1 MQSMNL
7 AYRTALGLLLLLLL
21 ALPAQA
27 GAPDWSPVPVWV
39 WDPPFDAASP
49 RTRQQYE
56 ALEAS
61 TREWNICTSIPH
73 LKDAYWLGVNYGL
86 VDEAKRLNVTLK
98 IFEAGGYGK
107 LDTQIKQI
115 EDCLANGSDAVI
127 VSAIDFDKL
136 NPTLEK
142 VHAKG
147 VPVIDL
153 INGVSFRQVTAKSLG
168 DFYDNGFAVGRYLL
182 ERHKNSPRPVRVLW
196 FPGPKGA
203 GWVTR
208 GDQGFKDALKESK
221 VEILATS
228 YGDTGKKTQGKLI
241 EAALGSH
248 RDVDYIVG
256 TAVTAEAAV
265 DIVRRKRLK
274 GSTGILAYYFGP
286 GVYRGL
292 KRGTIIAAPSD
303 LPAIQA
309 RIALDQAV
317 RILEGKPYLKH
328 VGPEILVTDRDSL
341 KDFDLSTTLAPKGFK
356 ATFDV
361 N

>member
-1 MQSMNL
+1 L
-7 AYRTALGLLLLLLL
+7 D
-21 ALPAQA
+21 
-27 GAPDWSPVPVWV
+27 AP
-39 WDPPFDAASP
+39 
-49 RTRQQYE
+49 
-56 ALEAS
+56 
-61 TREWNICTSIPH
+61 TREWKICTSIPH

-86 VDEAKRLNVTLK
+86 VDEAKRLNVTLG
-98 IFEAGGYGK
+98 IFEAGGYGN

-115 EDCLANGSDAVI
+115 EDCLADGSDALI

-136 NPTLEK
+136 NPALEQA
-142 VHAKG
+142 HSKG

-153 INGVSFRQVTAKSLG
+153 INGVSFPQVAAKSLG
-168 DFYDNGFAVGRYLL
+168 DFYDNGFAVGRYLV
-182 ERHKNSPRPVRVLW
+182 ERHEDSSHPVTVLW

-203 GWVTR
+203 GWVHR
-208 GDQGFKDALKESK
+208 GEKGFNDALEGSNI
-221 VEILATS
+221 EILVTS
-228 YGDTGKKTQGKLI
+228 YGDTGKKAQGELVE
-241 EAALGSH
+241 EALDAH
-248 RDVDYIVG
+248 PNVDYIVG

-265 DIVRRKRLK
+265 DIVRRKGLK
-274 GSTGILAYYFGP
+274 GRSGILAYYFGP
-286 GVYRGL
+286 GVYRGI

-328 VGPEILVTDRDSL
+328 VGPEVGVIDRESL
-341 KDFDLSTTLAPKGFK
+341 KDFDLSTTLPPKGFK